1 MDFVTATVPAGQAR
15 TVILFPPDTF
25 PFWLNNQ
32 RELVK
37 LIHVGIQ
44 GEKTVK
50 QFAKQV
56 DIALSGKSI
65 TVERHLH
72 VQPAQQK
79 TVLKALN
86 AVVPDIQ
93 DGIEATVVQLVVP
106 PVIERERAAQHQSA
120 AHHIEKPGAQMAHHP
135 PVETILRRR
144 VCGQRRLA
152 EITHGEGRVIDLFT
166 AVQQRALQRPA
177 R

>member
-79 TVLKALN
+79 PSSK
-86 AVVPDIQ
+86 
-93 DGIEATVVQLVVP
+93 
-106 PVIERERAAQHQSA
+106 R
-120 AHHIEKPGAQMAHHP
+120 
-135 PVETILRRR
+135 
-144 VCGQRRLA
+144 
-152 EITHGEGRVIDLFT
+152 
-166 AVQQRALQRPA
+166 
-177 R
+177 